1 MSDYVLSLS
10 YGKDSLACLGAIEKL
25 GLPLTRIVHAEVWAT
40 DTIPADLPPM
50 VEFKEKADKI
60 IRDRW
65 GIEVEHVWA
74 TNVDGVCKDKVTY
87 EDVFY
92 HTLTRGKHIGTIK
105 GFPMTLGQWCQKL
118 KLNAIQNICSDNDIQ
133 YLGIAADEPLR
144 IAKHKD
150 RKNIVM
156 PLVLAGWDEPFC
168 KDWSIVRDLLSPIYT
183 DSERGGCWFCHNQG
197 IDQLR
202 LLRKRYPERWELLL
216 KWDKVS
222 PVAFRSDG
230 HTVLDFEKRFTLEDE
245 GLLDAVDTTFRW
257 SMLDAPLQYKM
268 IWE

>member
-1 MSDYVLSLS
+1 MADYILCLS
-10 YGKDSLACLGAIEKL
+10 YGKDSFACLGAIKKL

-40 DTIPADLPPM
+40 DTIPAALPPM
-50 VEFKEKADKI
+50 VEFKAKADKI
-60 IRDRW
+60 IKERW

-74 TNVDGVCKDKVTY
+74 TNVDGVQKEKVTY

-92 HTLTRGKHIGTIK
+92 HELTRGKHIGMIK

-118 KLNAIQNICSDNDIQ
+118 KLNAIKNICSDDDVR

-156 PLVLAGWDEPFC
+156 PLVNIGWEEWFC
-168 KDWSIVRDLLSPIYT
+168 KAWCYHRGLLSPIYT
-183 DSERGGCWFCHNQG
+183 DSERDGCWFCHNQG

-202 LLRKRYPERWELLL
+202 LLRKKYPEYWELLL
-216 KWDKVS
+216 KWDNDSSVT
-222 PVAFRSDG
+222 FRSDG
-230 HTVLDFEKRFTLEDE
+230 YTVHDFDARFALEDA
-245 GLLDAVDTTFRW
+245 GLISPNDKWLWGYLNDTPIQ
-257 SMLDAPLQYKM
+257 LK
-268 IWE
+268 IHI